1 MAQNDEFCMFF
12 RQPENVLFQ
21 STPPALRWAR
31 MPTLQINLRFDGG
44 LKRSSTNEVKLKP
57 TLLHFPNHFFNKG
70 NFFII

>member
-31 MPTLQINLRFDGG
+31 MPTLQTESFSVVGWVFDPP
-44 LKRSSTNEVKLKP
+44 K
-57 TLLHFPNHFFNKG
+57 
-70 NFFII
+70 